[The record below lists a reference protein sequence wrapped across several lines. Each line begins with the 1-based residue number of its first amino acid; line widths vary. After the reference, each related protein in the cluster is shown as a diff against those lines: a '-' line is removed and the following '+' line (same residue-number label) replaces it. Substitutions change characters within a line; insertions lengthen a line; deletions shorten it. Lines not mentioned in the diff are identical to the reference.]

1 MTIDDKIKDKK
12 LQYDITREAVLNIC
26 QKHLPCHQAIQKT
39 MNILQ
44 VMKYYLVI
52 KNK

>member
-1 MTIDDKIKDKK
+1 MTIDDKIKDEK
-12 LQYDITREAVLNIC
+12 LQYDINRETVLNIC
-26 QKHLPCHQAIQKT
+26 QKHLPYHQAILKT